1 MSEVDKERAARSYW
15 IEVILLAV
23 AAAVSYLVIPLFG
36 QLFFLVP
43 LQALLVRQG
52 IKAFGYGAALFAIA
66 AISFRLMN
74 GWAFELPSQFT
85 GDLLRAEIVELTLL
99 IGGLYVIGS
108 ERFRQYRIL
117 YRLLGCT
124 VAAGIATAPLMGA
137 FLETFNEIIKWFF
150 TNISESATIALGD
163 QGALDLDAISLVK
176 PIILKSYLF
185 AYFVFLTSQWW
196 IGTKAAARSMK
207 MRPPIGPLTRFHAPD
222 QLIWV
227 LVIGLTLILID
238 SSKLLDETGLN
249 FLAAAGW
256 NAVLII
262 AFVFGL
268 QGISI
273 MRVFAARRGFSS
285 VTTGLLIG
293 TMLFISFLQMQWL
306 LLMIS
311 ALGVSEIWVH
321 YRQRLLTNK
330 PENSDNVE

>member
-1 MSEVDKERAARSYW
+1 
-15 IEVILLAV
+15 
-23 AAAVSYLVIPLFG
+23 
-36 QLFFLVP
+36 
-43 LQALLVRQG
+43 
-52 IKAFGYGAALFAIA
+52 
-66 AISFRLMN
+66 
-74 GWAFELPSQFT
+74 
-85 GDLLRAEIVELTLL
+85 
-99 IGGLYVIGS
+99 
-108 ERFRQYRIL
+108 
-117 YRLLGCT
+117 
-124 VAAGIATAPLMGA
+124 
-137 FLETFNEIIKWFF
+137 
-150 TNISESATIALGD
+150 
-163 QGALDLDAISLVK
+163 
-176 PIILKSYLF
+176 
-185 AYFVFLTSQWW
+185 
-196 IGTKAAARSMK
+196 MK
-207 MRPPIGPLTRFHAPD
+207 MRAPIGPLTRFHAPD